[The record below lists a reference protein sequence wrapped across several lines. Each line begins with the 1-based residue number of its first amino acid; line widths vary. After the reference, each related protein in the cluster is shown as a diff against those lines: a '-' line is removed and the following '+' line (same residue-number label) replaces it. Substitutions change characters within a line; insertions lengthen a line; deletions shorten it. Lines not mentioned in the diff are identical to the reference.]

1 MQSVLK
7 EIRDLRRRVI
17 SASLRCGA
25 LLAIAAAAGF
35 TTTVAGQYEPGDAAR
50 RAADLNALLLTPD
63 EIDSAMNATSM
74 TVDTTM
80 STLVD
85 DSPYTTPA
93 QCLAVSSIGQEHV
106 YASSN
111 WSAVRMQSL
120 HEPGEDYDHLAHQ
133 SVVQFPT
140 GADAAAFYAKSISL
154 WRACAPA
161 SYTYGSGSGSG
172 QQDVTW
178 HVGQVD
184 DNAGM
189 LIASKSQQGEAW
201 LCLRALTTAAAVV
214 VDILTCSDD
223 PTGAL
228 AAQRI
233 AREIASRVAGQ

>member
-1 MQSVLK
+1 MSVSRLCCA
-7 EIRDLRRRVI
+7 V
-17 SASLRCGA
+17 
-25 LLAIAAAAGF
+25 LAIAAAATAGC
-35 TTTVAGQYEPGDAAR
+35 TTTVAGHHEPGAAAR
-50 RAADLNALLLTPD
+50 QATDLNALLLTAE
-63 EIDSAMNATSM
+63 EIDSAMNATGM
-74 TVDTTM
+74 AVDTTM

-85 DSPYTTPA
+85 DSSYTTPEH
-93 QCLAVSSIGQEHV
+93 CLAVSSIGEEHV
-106 YASSN
+106 YAGSN

-120 HEPGEDYDHLAHQ
+120 HEPGEDYAHLAHQ
-133 SVVQFPT
+133 SVVEFPT
-140 GADAAAFYAKSISL
+140 GADAAAFYAKSVSL

-161 SYTYGSGSGSG
+161 SYTYGAGAG

-214 VDILTCSDD
+214 VDILTCSND
-223 PTGAL
+223 PIGAL

-233 AREIASRVAGQ
+233 AREIAGRVAGQ